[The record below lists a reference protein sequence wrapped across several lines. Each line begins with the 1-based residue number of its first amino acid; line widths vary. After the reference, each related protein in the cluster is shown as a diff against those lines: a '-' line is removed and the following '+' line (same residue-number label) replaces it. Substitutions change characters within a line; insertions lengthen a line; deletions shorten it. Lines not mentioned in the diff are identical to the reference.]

1 MTETPNPKPRF
12 ELGQIVAT
20 PNAIQALE
28 AHNIQP
34 QTLIERHARGDWGEL
49 SPEDAHANEIALQQ
63 GDRLLSSY
71 AIAPEIKIWLITEAD
86 RSSTALLLPTDY

>member
-1 MTETPNPKPRF
+1 MTDTPNPKPRF

-20 PNAIQALE
+20 PNAIQTLE

-34 QTLIERHARGDWGEL
+34 QTLIDRHARGDWGEL
-49 SPEDAHANEIALQQ
+49 CPEDAQANDAALLQ

-71 AIAPEIKIWLITEAD
+71 LITPDIKLWVITEAD
-86 RSSTALLLPTDY
+86 RSSTTLLMPADY